1 MDKDPIIIVGGG
13 LQGLATANSLLDR
26 GEKVLVLEKE
36 EGVALKTSFA
46 NAGQL
51 TPSHS
56 QPWNSVSDIL
66 NILKGIGK
74 KDSPMSL
81 KLGSLGNYF
90 GWGIRF
96 ILNSFKSKYEANTDS
111 ITKLAQHS
119 LKLTNQF
126 R

>member
-56 QPWNSVSDIL
+56 L
-66 NILKGIGK
+66 
-74 KDSPMSL
+74 
-81 KLGSLGNYF
+81 SLG
-90 GWGIRF
+90 
-96 ILNSFKSKYEANTDS
+96 ILFQT
-111 ITKLAQHS
+111 
-119 LKLTNQF
+119 F
-126 R
+126 